1 MQNRTL
7 NHIKLGLFVLAG
19 LSVLIVMLYLI
30 GKNRNLFSPAFE
42 IKTHFQNIQGLQ
54 PGNNVRYSGIQ
65 AGSVKRI
72 DILNDTLIEVTMTID
87 VLFKKIIRQ
96 NAVVSIGN
104 DGFVGNKVVNI
115 TPVKTNA
122 PLVDNLSLLASRPV
136 IDTDI
141 ALRTLDQ
148 TNLDISVITHELK
161 NLLLNINKDPAL
173 LRMITS
179 DQIPNQIKQIL
190 SEIHRASQQL
200 HHSTSAVSQIID
212 SIQDGRGSIGALLQ
226 DSIMYTNL
234 IHTSEQ
240 IKAAGEE
247 ARKITGQVSTMVR
260 SLDDQIKNGRG
271 PVQAALNDTTMVTQ
285 LQSTLDHIEKGAAS
299 FNQNMEALKS
309 NFLFKGYFK
318 KMERK
323 EKRDSSNKN

>member
-19 LSVLIVMLYLI
+19 LSFLIVMLYLT

-42 IKTHFQNIQGLQ
+42 IKTRFQNIQGLQ

-72 DILNDTLIEVTMTID
+72 DILNDTLIEVTLTID
-87 VLFKKIIRQ
+87 VKFKNIIKQ
-96 NAVVSIGN
+96 NALVSIGN

-115 TPVKTNA
+115 SPVKTNA
-122 PLVDNLSLLASRPV
+122 PLVVHQTLLASREV
-136 IDTDI
+136 IDTDQ

-148 TNLDISVITHELK
+148 TNMDIAVITNELK
-161 NLLLNINKDPAL
+161 HLLLNINKDPAL

-190 SEIHRASQQL
+190 AEIHRASQQL

-226 DSIMYTNL
+226 DSILYANL
-234 IHTSEQ
+234 VHTSGQ

-247 ARKITGQVSTMVR
+247 ARKITGQVSKMVQ
-260 SLDDQIKNGRG
+260 SLDDQIRNGRG

-299 FNQNMEALKS
+299 FNLNMEALKS
-309 NFLFKGYFK
+309 NFLFRGYFK
-318 KMERK
+318 KMEKK
-323 EKRDSSNKN
+323 EKRDSSIN